1 MLYSFMVQIPRV
13 DSISNIQ
20 RRPRLR
26 AAFVRRDKMKDLD
39 GKVVAITGAASGI
52 GLELARG
59 FAKKGAKLAIADIN
73 EKGLQAVKNELES
86 SGSKVYAQT
95 VDVTKKEQIKE
106 FCDNVYNKMGRVDV
120 LCNNAGVGWGG
131 KVEDFPLDAWDKII
145 DINIKSVIYGCHY
158 FYPRMIK
165 QGGGGHI
172 LNTSSGAG
180 LAPNPLSS
188 AYCCTKFAVQGFT
201 ETFRAEAALNGIGV
215 TSLNPGV
222 VKTNITVTGVSYT
235 RTAKSTPEEFHKK
248 VDALYIK
255 RNYTPDR
262 VAKKAIKAVQKNKAV
277 CRVCPE
283 TYLSDW
289 IHRISRGLS
298 IFQAKKTVEYFMA
311 NL

>member
-1 MLYSFMVQIPRV
+1 
-13 DSISNIQ
+13 
-20 RRPRLR
+20 
-26 AAFVRRDKMKDLD
+26 MKDLN

-59 FAKKGAKLAIADIN
+59 FAKKGAKLALADIN

-95 VDVTKKEQIKE
+95 VDVTKKEQVKE
-106 FCDNVYNKMGRVDV
+106 FCDNVYNKMSRVDV
-120 LCNNAGVGWGG
+120 LCNNAGVGWLG
-131 KVEDFPLDAWDKII
+131 KFEDFPIDAWEKII

-172 LNTSSGAG
+172 LNTASGAG
-180 LAPNPLSS
+180 LAPVPLST

-201 ETFRAEAALNGIGV
+201 ETLRAEAALHGIGV

-222 VKTNITVTGVSYT
+222 VQTNIMVTGMSYT
-235 RTAKSTPEEFHKK
+235 RSAKSTHEEF
-248 VDALYIK
+248 VRNLNDIYIK
-255 RNYTPDR
+255 RHYTPDR
-262 VAKKAIKAVQKNKAV
+262 VAKKTIKAVQKNKAV

-283 TYLSDW
+283 TYLGDY

-298 IFQAKKTVEYFMA
+298 ILQTKITMNYFMKK
-311 NL
+311 L